1 MEEMSNRQG
10 QLSERLVKAWLEAEI
25 RQKKALSA
33 VKYES
38 ADKFMDALEEQV
50 REVRMKGTCVL
61 L

>member
-1 MEEMSNRQG
+1 MSNRQG